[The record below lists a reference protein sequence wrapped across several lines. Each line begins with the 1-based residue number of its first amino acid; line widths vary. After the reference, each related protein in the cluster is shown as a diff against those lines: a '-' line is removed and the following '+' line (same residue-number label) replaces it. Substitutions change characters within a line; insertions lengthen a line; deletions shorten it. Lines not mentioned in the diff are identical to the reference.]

1 MNDVARVAKTSA
13 LAVWS
18 LILGILSLLCF
29 GIFAGIPAIICGHM
43 GRAKIKQSQGKLIGG
58 GMALAGLI
66 MGYIGA
72 VIVSIFTIGIVAAIA
87 IPNFIAYKQKAFC
100 SITESE
106 AMNAMAAVSCYFA
119 DPDHETVPTMAQLA
133 SDPECEYFP
142 GEDAE
147 VYIEGNIEQIQI
159 TAVDTSGRCPR
170 GQQYVLSTPESMND
184 GWQ

>member
-1 MNDVARVAKTSA
+1 MNEVVKVARTSA

-43 GRAKIKQSQGKLIGG
+43 GRSRIKQSQGTLVGG

-72 VIVSIFTIGIVAAIA
+72 VIVTIGIFAAILV
-87 IPNFIAYKQKAFC
+87 PNFIAYKDKAAC
-100 SITESE
+100 GLAEAE
-106 AMNAMAAVSCYFA
+106 AMNAMTAVSCYFA
-119 DPDHETVPTMAQLA
+119 DPEHDTAPTLA
-133 SDPECEYFP
+133 ELATDPECEYYP
-142 GEDAE
+142 MNGVE
-147 VYIEGNIEQIQI
+147 VYINGTFEQVQI
-159 TAVDTSGRCPR
+159 TAVDTSGRFPL
-170 GQQYVLSTPESMND
+170 GHQYVVSMPESMND

>member
-1 MNDVARVAKTSA
+1 MNEVAKIARTSA

-29 GIFAGIPAIICGHM
+29 GFFAGIPAIICGHM
-43 GRAKIKQSQGKLIGG
+43 GRSKIKQSQGTLVGG

-72 VIVSIFTIGIVAAIA
+72 VFVTIGILAAIA
-87 IPNFIAYKQKAFC
+87 IPNFIAYKQKAVC
-100 SITESE
+100 SRVEYE
-106 AMNAMAAVSCYFA
+106 AMNAQTAIYCYFA
-119 DPDHETVPTMAQLA
+119 DPGHETLPTLAQLA

-142 GEDAE
+142 GQGVEI
-147 VYIEGNIEQIQI
+147 YISGNIEQIQI
-159 TAVDTSGRCPR
+159 TAVDTSGECPR
-170 GQQYVLSTPESMND
+170 GHQYVLSMPESMSD